1 MSESITLL
9 AGINDFTSYGQVAI
23 AFSRGLVASGVDVKI
38 RASSLQ
44 ERFGAV
50 VPEDI
55 RQRIVKG
62 VQAGPWELLIHP
74 PHFIPTPGK
83 RTAYVT
89 MNESTRLSPVS
100 VHLLNKAA
108 VVIVPSQFCA
118 NTFSACG
125 VKSPI
130 RVVPLGIDPEI
141 FHWRTFPTRGVVFGA
156 AGRLAGSDFRKNLD
170 GVSQAF
176 LKAFPIGK
184 HPNVWLKIKCHPDCP
199 ITEWKDS
206 RISVTAAHLSAREL
220 ADWYASLTC
229 FISASKGEGFGL
241 MQLQA
246 MAVGRPIISAEF
258 GGVTE
263 FFDFERGFV
272 VPHTLSPAA
281 SPYRGHWAH
290 VSQEDLMEQMQMVYC
305 FQQVVP
311 DTGREAASMASAFTW
326 QMATDKLL
334 AVLREFGALQEN
346 AVC

>member
-1 MSESITLL
+1 MAESITLL
-9 AGINDFTSYGQVAI
+9 AGIDDFQSYGQVAT
-23 AFSRGLVASGVDVKI
+23 AFTRGLVSAGVDVKI

-74 PHFIPTPGK
+74 PHFVPTPGK

-89 MNESTRLSPVS
+89 MNESTRLNPVS

-125 VKSPI
+125 VNSPI

-141 FHWRTFPTRGVVFGA
+141 FHWRPFPTRGVVFGA

-170 GVSQAF
+170 GVAQAF

-199 ITEWKDS
+199 VYDWMES
-206 RISVTAAHLSAREL
+206 RVEVTAAHLSAEKL

-229 FISASKGEGFGL
+229 FVSASKGEGFGL

-246 MAVGRPIISAEF
+246 MATGRPLISTEF

-272 VPHTLSPAA
+272 LPHTLMPAA
-281 SPYRGHWAH
+281 PPYLGHWA
-290 VSQEDLMEQMQMVYC
+290 QIEQADLMEQMQMVYA
-305 FQQVVP
+305 FQGVVP
-311 DTGREAASMASAFTW
+311 DIGRDAASAVRVFTW
-326 QMATDKLL
+326 QSATDKLL
-334 AVLREFGALQEN
+334 AVLREFGALSG
-346 AVC
+346 